1 MRTYIWGPAQVQY
14 LGGSRYYVTFIDD
27 ATRKTWVY
35 CTRHKSN
42 VFDTFK
48 KWKYF
53 IENETG
59 KRLKCLMEVNTAARS
74 LTVTVH
80 TMGFAERRQSM
91 EHPKKMVCH
100 KG

>member
-1 MRTYIWGPAQVQY
+1 MHEKLFFDIELFNRCTMN
-14 LGGSRYYVTFIDD
+14 L

-35 CTRHKSN
+35 CIRQKFD

-48 KWKYF
+48 KWKALV
-53 IENETG
+53 ENETR
-59 KRLKCLMEVNTAARS
+59 KRLKCSALIMEVSTAIRS

-80 TMGFAERRQSM
+80 TMGFAERTQSL
-91 EHPKKMVCH
+91 EHHKKMVCQ